1 MTEEDFKTILK
12 SARQTSQK
20 DLARIRRLSEDG
32 ERGLRNAIDRYLKSH
47 DVALIALAELA
58 PKFGYE
64 DQYEALLQLS
74 RRISLFEQSDELAR
88 LLYKEKPKGGFRV
101 VFDFGFEN
109 KVRQRIVKNCLSA
122 IYQPHPFAFG
132 VKGRGLTSVKGVIQE
147 AFDNGFRWAKAGDV
161 RRCYPSINPDGAKEC
176 LPIPHRVT
184 ENVILSRGYHTHSNR
199 IVRRI
204 THMSGV
210 SSPEE
215 AQQGIATGSSAS
227 PLAVSYVLES
237 LLLPFISDDVKIY
250 VYADDFVILTKT
262 RREAEST
269 VTRIQ
274 DALETA
280 TVGPLRCITR
290 PPRRIYDG
298 FWFCG
303 RHFQQLRK
311 KGWSSKMIAVK
322 LPSSKLNRY
331 DTLLSDSL
339 ARAHEL
345 DDNDII
351 RLQNRID
358 GFVNA
363 YPDIPALRHMWH
375 WRATRQINE
384 IARRSFEAHAQ

>member
-1 MTEEDFKTILK
+1 MTEEDFRTILK

-20 DLARIRRLSEDG
+20 DLARIRRLSEDD
-32 ERGLRNAIDRYLKSH
+32 EHGLRNAIDRYLKSH
-47 DVALIALAELA
+47 DVALTALAELA
-58 PKFGYE
+58 PKFGYQ
-64 DQYEALLQLS
+64 DQYDALLQLS
-74 RRISLFEQSDELAR
+74 RRISLYEPSAEFAR

-122 IYQPHPFAFG
+122 IYQPQPFAFG
-132 VKGRGLTSVKGVIQE
+132 VKGRGLTSVKGVIQK
-147 AFDNGFRWAKAGDV
+147 AFDNGFRWATVCDV

-184 ENVILSRGYHTHSNR
+184 ENVILSRGYNTHSTMTARLN
-199 IVRRI
+199 
-204 THMSGV
+204 THMRGISPSG
-210 SSPEE
+210 E
-215 AQQGIATGSSAS
+215 AQQGIATGSSVS
-227 PLAVSYVLES
+227 PLVVSYLLEN

-250 VYADDFVILTKT
+250 VYADDFIILTKT

-269 VTRIQ
+269 ATRIQ
-274 DALETA
+274 DALEMATA
-280 TVGPLRCITR
+280 GPLQRR
-290 PPRRIYDG
+290 KNHPRRIYDG

-303 RHFQQLRK
+303 RHFRQLRE
-311 KGWSSKMIAVK
+311 KGWSSKMIGVT
-322 LPSSKLNRY
+322 LPTSKLHRY

-345 DDNDII
+345 DENDII

-363 YPDIPALRHMWH
+363 YPDIPALRKVWH
-375 WRATRQINE
+375 GRATRQINE
-384 IARRSFEAHAQ
+384 IAGQSFETNSS